1 MSGALRVSINIDSRL
16 GFPKLLLVVLIVNN
30 ALFHRDPRDYLNA
43 LVFTL
48 PLSFQILVLD

>member
-16 GFPKLLLVVLIVNN
+16 GFPKLLLVVLIVNY

>member
-16 GFPKLLLVVLIVNN
+16 GFPKLLLVVLIVNY
-30 ALFHRDPRDYLNA
+30 ALFHRDPCDYLNA